1 MSREG
6 RIQERVPDL
15 RADTRGGLV
24 NSFSNLLR
32 SLGVV
37 RLAALGLVAVA
48 LLIFFAFIG
57 LRLGTEPRA
66 LLFSDVGV
74 EDAAKMV
81 AELDAAKVPYEL
93 RGDGSMIYVPQTDV
107 LRLRMML
114 AEKGLP
120 AGGTVGYEIFDNADA
135 LGTTSFLQN
144 INHLRALEGEL
155 ARTIRAIDGIKGA
168 RVHLVLPER
177 ELFSRERREPTAS
190 IVLKVSRDALSTQ
203 QVKAIQYLVA
213 SAVDGLA
220 PGRVSIVDERGTL
233 LASGAGDDNQA
244 IFASSID
251 ERRTG
256 YEARLRT
263 HLENIVQRVVGV
275 DKARVEVTAQMDY
288 NRITQTSDMFDPNG
302 QVVRSTQTVEDSSSS
317 ADGAANDGVTVGNN
331 LPNANLGGTEAES
344 GAREAANRTEETVN
358 YEISRTTK
366 TEVLEPGRV
375 KRLSVAVLVDGSYV
389 EGEDGSVTYAPRS
402 QQELEKIEALIK
414 TAMGFDEARGDQV
427 EVVNLQF
434 AARPELDAGTA
445 ATDEAGG
452 FMGFTRADIMRLA
465 ELAVL
470 AVLALVAIFFVARP
484 LLAKT
489 GGFAG
494 AAGRLALP
502 GVSGGGAFEGQS
514 VLAGPGDENALSGAL
529 PAPDQLNDDM
539 LIDIAQVAGKVKQS
553 SVRKIGELVSS
564 HPDESISIVRS
575 WLHETA

>member
-1 MSREG
+1 M
-6 RIQERVPDL
+6 
-15 RADTRGGLV
+15 
-24 NSFSNLLR
+24 NNFSNLLK
-32 SLGVV
+32 SMGMV
-37 RLAALGLVAVA
+37 RLAALGLVAVS
-48 LLIFFAFIG
+48 LLVFFAFIA
-57 LRLGTEPRA
+57 LRFGSEPKS

-93 RGDGSMIYVPQTDV
+93 RGDGSMIYVPQSEV

-155 ARTIRAIDGIKGA
+155 ARTIRAIEGIQGA

-190 IVLKVSRDALSTQ
+190 IVLKVNRNALSSQ

-244 IFASSID
+244 IFASSVD
-251 ERRTG
+251 ERRSN
-256 YEARLRT
+256 YENRLRT
-263 HLENIVQRVVGV
+263 HLENIIQRVVGA

-317 ADGAANDGVTVGNN
+317 TDGAQNDGVTVGNN
-331 LPNANLGGTEAES
+331 LPNANLGGAEGETGS
-344 GAREAANRTEETVN
+344 KQATNRTEETVN

-375 KRLSVAVLVDGSYV
+375 KRLSVAVLVDGAYAQ
-389 EGEDGSVTYAPRS
+389 GEDGTMVYAPRT
-402 QQELEKIEALIK
+402 QQELDKIEALVK
-414 TAMGFDEARGDQV
+414 SAMGFDEARGDLV

-434 AARPELDAGTA
+434 APRPELGTDVA
-445 ATDEAGG
+445 LEEETAG
-452 FMGFTRADIMRLA
+452 FMSFARADIMRLV

-484 LLAKT
+484 LLAKN
-489 GGFAG
+489 GILSGNG
-494 AAGRLALP
+494 VPLSLP
-502 GVSGGGAFEGQS
+502 GTAAPEGQAAIS
-514 VLAGPGDENALSGAL
+514 GPNGENQSAGSL
-529 PAPDQLNDDM
+529 PAPEQLSEDM

-553 SVRKIGELVSS
+553 SVRKIGELVSN
-564 HPDESISIVRS
+564 HPDESISILRS

>member
-1 MSREG
+1 
-6 RIQERVPDL
+6 
-15 RADTRGGLV
+15 V
-24 NSFSNLLR
+24 NNFSNLLK
-32 SLGVV
+32 SMGMV
-37 RLAALGLVAVA
+37 RLAALGLVAVS
-48 LLIFFAFIG
+48 LLVFFAFIA
-57 LRLGTEPRA
+57 LRFGSEPKS

-93 RGDGSMIYVPQTDV
+93 RGDGSMIYVPQSEV

-155 ARTIRAIDGIKGA
+155 ARTIRAIDGIQGA

-190 IVLKVSRDALSTQ
+190 IVLKVNRNALSSQ

-244 IFASSID
+244 IFASSVD
-251 ERRTG
+251 ERRSN
-256 YEARLRT
+256 YENRLRT
-263 HLENIVQRVVGV
+263 HLENIIQRVVGA

-317 ADGAANDGVTVGNN
+317 TDGAQNDGVTVGNN
-331 LPNANLGGTEAES
+331 LPNANLGGAEGETGS
-344 GAREAANRTEETVN
+344 KQATNRTEETVN

-375 KRLSVAVLVDGSYV
+375 KRLSVAVLVDGAYAQ
-389 EGEDGSVTYAPRS
+389 GEDGTMVYAPRT
-402 QQELEKIEALIK
+402 QQELDKIEALVK
-414 TAMGFDEARGDQV
+414 SAMGFDEARGDLV

-434 AARPELDAGTA
+434 APRPELGTDVA
-445 ATDEAGG
+445 LEEETAG
-452 FMGFTRADIMRLA
+452 FMSFARADIMRLV

-484 LLAKT
+484 LLAKN
-489 GGFAG
+489 GILSGNG
-494 AAGRLALP
+494 VPLSLP
-502 GVSGGGAFEGQS
+502 GTAAPEGQAAIS
-514 VLAGPGDENALSGAL
+514 GPNGENQSAGSL
-529 PAPDQLNDDM
+529 PAPEQLSEDM

-553 SVRKIGELVSS
+553 SVRKIGELVSN
-564 HPDESISIVRS
+564 HPDESISILRS

>member
-1 MSREG
+1 
-6 RIQERVPDL
+6 
-15 RADTRGGLV
+15 LV
-24 NSFSNLLR
+24 NNFSNLLR

-48 LLIFFAFIG
+48 LLVFFAFIG
-57 LRLGTEPRA
+57 LRLGTEPKA

-81 AELDAAKVPYEL
+81 AQLDAAKVPYEL
-93 RGDGSMIYVPQTDV
+93 RGDGSMIYVPQADV

-190 IVLKVSRDALSTQ
+190 IVLKVSRDTLSTQ

-288 NRITQTSDMFDPNG
+288 NRITQTSDTFDPNG
-302 QVVRSTQTVEDSSSS
+302 QVVRSTQSVEDSSSS

-344 GAREAANRTEETVN
+344 GARQAANRTEETVN

-389 EGEDGSVTYAPRS
+389 EGENGAVTYAPRA

-445 ATDEAGG
+445 ATDEAAG

-494 AAGRLALP
+494 AGRLALP
-502 GVSGGGAFEGQS
+502 GTSSAGMTEGHAALMGPDGGDA
-514 VLAGPGDENALSGAL
+514 LAGAL

>member
-1 MSREG
+1 MG
-6 RIQERVPDL
+6 M
-15 RADTRGGLV
+15 
-24 NSFSNLLR
+24 
-32 SLGVV
+32 V
-37 RLAALGLVAVA
+37 RLAALGLVAVS
-48 LLIFFAFIG
+48 LLVFFAFIA
-57 LRLGTEPRA
+57 LRFGSEPKS

-93 RGDGSMIYVPQTDV
+93 RGDGSMIYVPQSEV

-155 ARTIRAIDGIKGA
+155 ARTIRAIDGIQGA

-190 IVLKVSRDALSTQ
+190 IVLKVNRNALSSQ

-244 IFASSID
+244 IFASSVD
-251 ERRTG
+251 ERRSN
-256 YEARLRT
+256 YENRLRT
-263 HLENIVQRVVGV
+263 HLENIIQRVVGA

-317 ADGAANDGVTVGNN
+317 TDGAQNDGVTVGNN
-331 LPNANLGGTEAES
+331 LPNANLGGAEGETGS
-344 GAREAANRTEETVN
+344 KQATNRTEETVN

-375 KRLSVAVLVDGSYV
+375 KRLSVAVLVDGAYAQ
-389 EGEDGSVTYAPRS
+389 GEDGTMVYAPRT
-402 QQELEKIEALIK
+402 QQELDKIEALVK
-414 TAMGFDEARGDQV
+414 SAMGFDEARGDLV

-434 AARPELDAGTA
+434 APRPELGTDVA
-445 ATDEAGG
+445 LEEETAG
-452 FMGFTRADIMRLA
+452 FMSFARADIMRLV

-484 LLAKT
+484 LLAKN
-489 GGFAG
+489 GILSGNG
-494 AAGRLALP
+494 VPLSLP
-502 GVSGGGAFEGQS
+502 GTAAPEGQAAIS
-514 VLAGPGDENALSGAL
+514 GPNGENQSAGSL
-529 PAPDQLNDDM
+529 PAPEQLSEDM

-553 SVRKIGELVSS
+553 SVRKIGELVSN
-564 HPDESISIVRS
+564 HPDESISILRS

>member
-1 MSREG
+1 M
-6 RIQERVPDL
+6 
-15 RADTRGGLV
+15 
-24 NSFSNLLR
+24 NNFSNLLK
-32 SLGVV
+32 SMGMV
-37 RLAALGLVAVA
+37 RLAALGLVAVS
-48 LLIFFAFIG
+48 LLVFFAFIA
-57 LRLGTEPRA
+57 LRFGSEPKS

-93 RGDGSMIYVPQTDV
+93 RGDGSMIYVPQSEV

-155 ARTIRAIDGIKGA
+155 ARTIRAIDGIQGA

-190 IVLKVSRDALSTQ
+190 IVLKVNRNALSSQ

-244 IFASSID
+244 IFASSVD
-251 ERRTG
+251 ERRSN
-256 YEARLRT
+256 YENRLRT
-263 HLENIVQRVVGV
+263 HLENIIQRVVGA

-317 ADGAANDGVTVGNN
+317 TDGAQNDGVTVGNN
-331 LPNANLGGTEAES
+331 LPNANLGGAEGETGS
-344 GAREAANRTEETVN
+344 KQATNRTEETVN

-375 KRLSVAVLVDGSYV
+375 KRLSVAVLVDGAYAQ
-389 EGEDGSVTYAPRS
+389 GEDGTMVYAPRT
-402 QQELEKIEALIK
+402 QQELDKIEALVK
-414 TAMGFDEARGDQV
+414 SAMGFDEARGDLV

-434 AARPELDAGTA
+434 APRPELGTDVA
-445 ATDEAGG
+445 LEEETAG
-452 FMGFTRADIMRLA
+452 FMSFARADIMRLV

-484 LLAKT
+484 LLAKN
-489 GGFAG
+489 GILSGNG
-494 AAGRLALP
+494 VPLSLP
-502 GVSGGGAFEGQS
+502 GTAAPEGQAAIS
-514 VLAGPGDENALSGAL
+514 GPNGENQSAGSL
-529 PAPDQLNDDM
+529 PAPEQLSEDM

-553 SVRKIGELVSS
+553 SVRKIGELVSN
-564 HPDESISIVRS
+564 HPDESISILRS